1 MRSDEARHPRE
12 ADPCTDKCVPE
23 HYVRHIP
30 VAKTAGKHLL
40 NCKPDSGD
48 GMAVIFKM
56 EYHPIGR
63 PPRRIRVLEMP
74 DTDRI
79 RRVTEERRDGVWT
92 EIDAGTIDYFEYADE
107 SG

>member
-1 MRSDEARHPRE
+1 M
-12 ADPCTDKCVPE
+12 
-23 HYVRHIP
+23 
-30 VAKTAGKHLL
+30 
-40 NCKPDSGD
+40 
-48 GMAVIFKM
+48 
-56 EYHPIGR
+56 
-63 PPRRIRVLEMP
+63 LEMP